1 MSTRRDAPHGREPSV
16 EEAAR
21 RLEAVAERARYFAV
35 HSAGR
40 ALLQRLELE
49 DLIQEALLRAWQS
62 RDAWPPAEPGEAGLL
77 RWMATVVRRTA
88 VDAARAARARRRDAQ
103 GAPIGRL
110 DRSAFSRSG
119 AATPADPGPGPRTRV
134 VAHEGRERLA
144 AAFQRLSGE
153 HRRVLALR
161 QFAGLGAAET
171 AQRLRRSE
179 AAVHSLFRR
188 ALGAWRAAAGADFPE
203 FRDESAA
210 GGRSVGP

>member
-1 MSTRRDAPHGREPSV
+1 MSTRRDPPLGKESAV

-21 RLEAVAERARYFAV
+21 RLESVAERTRYFAV

-49 DLIQEALLRAWQS
+49 DLIQEALLRAWQA

-88 VDAARAARARRRDAQ
+88 VDAARAARARRRDGG
-103 GAPIGRL
+103 GAAIGRL
-110 DRSAFSRSG
+110 DRSAFSRTG
-119 AATPADPGPGPRTRV
+119 AATPADPGPGPRTL
-134 VAHEGRERLA
+134 VAASEGRERLA
-144 AAFQRLSGE
+144 AAFRSLSGE
-153 HRRVLALR
+153 HRQVLALR
-161 QFAGLGAAET
+161 QFAGLSAAET
-171 AQRLRRSE
+171 GQRLRRSE

-188 ALGAWRAAAGADFPE
+188 ALGAWRTAAGADFLE
-203 FRDESAA
+203 FRDESTA